1 MKTFFIIS
9 VVCFFI
15 WIFLKLYKDIQ
26 KKIRNKI
33 TNQKQVQ
40 TLSVAKP
47 PIIKKNSWL
56 YPEDEFGK
64 MEKGVVNDTNK
75 IVNSSV
81 EIKKDNPEDLD
92 DEIVEFSH

>member
-9 VVCFFI
+9 VVLFFI
-15 WIFLKLYKDIQ
+15 WIVLKLYRDIQ
-26 KKIRNKI
+26 NKIRNKI

-40 TLSVAKP
+40 TLSVEKP

-56 YPEDEFGK
+56 YPDDEFGR

-75 IVNSSV
+75 IVNSSL
-81 EIKKDNPEDLD
+81 EFKKDNPEDLD
-92 DEIVEFSH
+92 DENV

>member
-9 VVCFFI
+9 GVFFLI
-15 WIFLKLYKDIQ
+15 WIIQ
-26 KKIRNKI
+26 KIRNKIRNKI

-40 TLSVAKP
+40 TLSVEKP

-56 YPEDEFGK
+56 YPDDEFGR

-75 IVNSSV
+75 IVNSSL
-81 EIKKDNPEDLD
+81 EFKKDNPEDLD
-92 DEIVEFSH
+92 DENV

>member
-9 VVCFFI
+9 VVLFFI

-26 KKIRNKI
+26 NKIRKKN

-40 TLSVAKP
+40 TLSVEKP

-56 YPEDEFGK
+56 YPDDEFGK

-75 IVNSSV
+75 IVNSSL
-81 EIKKDNPEDLD
+81 EFKEDNPEDLD
-92 DEIVEFSH
+92 DENV

>member
-1 MKTFFIIS
+1 MKTLFIIS
-9 VVCFFI
+9 AVFFFI
-15 WIFLKLYKDIQ
+15 WTVFKIYKDIQ

-33 TNQKQVQ
+33 INQKQVQ
-40 TLSVAKP
+40 TLSVEKP

-56 YPEDEFGK
+56 YPDDEFGK

-81 EIKKDNPEDLD
+81 EIKKDNREDLD
-92 DEIVEFSH
+92 DKL

>member
-9 VVCFFI
+9 VVLFFI

-26 KKIRNKI
+26 NKIRKKI

-40 TLSVAKP
+40 TLSFEKP

-56 YPEDEFGK
+56 YPDDEFGR
-64 MEKGVVNDTNK
+64 MEKGLVNDTNK
-75 IVNSSV
+75 IVNSSL
-81 EIKKDNPEDLD
+81 EFKKDNPEDLD
-92 DEIVEFSH
+92 DENV

>member
-9 VVCFFI
+9 VVFFFI
-15 WIFLKLYKDIQ
+15 WIVLKIYKDIQ
-26 KKIRNKI
+26 NKIRNKN

-47 PIIKKNSWL
+47 LIIKKNSWL
-56 YPEDEFGK
+56 YPDDEFGR

-75 IVNSSV
+75 IVNSNV
-81 EIKKDNPEDLD
+81 EMKKDSPEDLD
-92 DEIVEFSH
+92 DEII